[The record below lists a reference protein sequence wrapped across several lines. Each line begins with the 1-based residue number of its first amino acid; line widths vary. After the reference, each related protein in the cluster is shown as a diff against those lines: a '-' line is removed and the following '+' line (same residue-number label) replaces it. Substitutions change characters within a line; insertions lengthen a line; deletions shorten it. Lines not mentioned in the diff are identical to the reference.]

1 MAISLVRQGLLPN
14 PRLARQASGLLHK
27 PQNYLTIQPVRTLL
41 RRHPISPPQP
51 SWQEV
56 AKALSLGR
64 ISRCHAREVAD
75 LREIPRLSIGPGQ
88 RGGVRSKGWRA
99 VFARPQYSSAFC
111 LKSSTSSGVTTDGD
125 SATLDTTILLTSIEA
140 LISALETQSLCHREG
155 VAPLTI

>member
-1 MAISLVRQGLLPN
+1 MVISLLRLGLQTN
-14 PRLARQASGLLHK
+14 PRLARQASGFLHQ
-27 PQNYLTIQPVRTLL
+27 PRNHLTIHPVRKLL
-41 RRHPISPPQP
+41 RRHPISTPPP
-51 SWQEV
+51 GWQEV

-64 ISRCHAREVAD
+64 VSQCHAREEAD
-75 LREIPRLSIGPGQ
+75 LRETPRLRIGPGQ

-99 VFARPQYSSAFC
+99 AFARPQYSSAFC

-140 LISALETQSLCHREG
+140 LISALETQSLCHRQG